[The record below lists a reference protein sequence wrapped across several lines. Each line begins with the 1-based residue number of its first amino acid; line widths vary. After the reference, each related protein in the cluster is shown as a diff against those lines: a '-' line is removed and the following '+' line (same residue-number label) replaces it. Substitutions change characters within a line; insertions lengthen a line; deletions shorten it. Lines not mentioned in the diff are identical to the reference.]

1 MKTRATITA
10 LLIAGASFAQ
20 QAEIVN
26 GFDGFETWVNAETGE
41 LPEYWDGF
49 NKNVMFNGMPVGTI
63 ECVAKS
69 AADPYEGIFSAQLT
83 STSIMGGPAVPGI
96 LTTGDFVVD
105 WTAQDG
111 DVVGGEAYTQLPQEL
126 YGQFKYAPAGVD
138 TGFVAVW
145 FMENGN
151 EVGRGRFEFTETT
164 GGWTAFSVAIDYDPG
179 AAPDSMNMMFSSTK
193 AEANLP
199 IGTVLDIDAIGFGS
213 FVSVDNLEMGKVRC
227 FPNPTT
233 DSFSVSLAQ
242 EFKGSLQLFNVQ
254 GSVVLEK
261 EVDGNHTDFD
271 VSGMP
276 AGVYRL
282 RIDDGDLILSETIVI
297 Q

>member
-41 LPEYWDGF
+41 LPQYWDGF

-105 WTAQDG
+105 
-111 DVVGGEAYTQLPQEL
+111 
-126 YGQFKYAPAGVD
+126 
-138 TGFVAVW
+138 
-145 FMENGN
+145 
-151 EVGRGRFEFTETT
+151 
-164 GGWTAFSVAIDYDPG
+164 
-179 AAPDSMNMMFSSTK
+179 
-193 AEANLP
+193 
-199 IGTVLDIDAIGFGS
+199 
-213 FVSVDNLEMGKVRC
+213 
-227 FPNPTT
+227 
-233 DSFSVSLAQ
+233 
-242 EFKGSLQLFNVQ
+242 
-254 GSVVLEK
+254 
-261 EVDGNHTDFD
+261 
-271 VSGMP
+271 
-276 AGVYRL
+276 
-282 RIDDGDLILSETIVI
+282 
-297 Q
+297 